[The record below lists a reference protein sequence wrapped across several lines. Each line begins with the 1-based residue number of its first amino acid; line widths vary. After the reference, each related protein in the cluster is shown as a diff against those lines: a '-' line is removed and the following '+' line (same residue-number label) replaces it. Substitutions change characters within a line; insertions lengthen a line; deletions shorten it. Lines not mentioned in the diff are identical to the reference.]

1 VIKYKLT
8 KRTGISILTKK
19 KENRRAG
26 EPESW
31 SEKAKDWC
39 WWPAWR
45 TGAMLWTMNG
55 RKLQETDSTEW
66 SGGPVLCMW

>member
-31 SEKAKDWC
+31 SEKAKD
-39 WWPAWR
+39 
-45 TGAMLWTMNG
+45 
-55 RKLQETDSTEW
+55 
-66 SGGPVLCMW
+66 